1 MHKTELPMFFACPSR
16 LTTMRLLRGGPVMN
30 FRSPCVTTPDKSGRI
45 TPHLSGL
52 YSGTY
57 YSATSS
63 LSSSTA
69 PLPKRALIAS
79 RGLSKTSVAPSAATC
94 ERTIEEAS
102 LYVFYQYPAL
112 MDHLTTIPNFW
123 EK

>member
-1 MHKTELPMFFACPSR
+1 MFRHGPQTNHFRKPYATTFALVNSY
-16 LTTMRLLRGGPVMN
+16 G
-30 FRSPCVTTPDKSGRI
+30 FI
-45 TPHLSGL
+45 TPVSIVRYFGMSYAKILMCRNPRSN
-52 YSGTY
+52 
-57 YSATSS
+57 
-63 LSSSTA
+63 SSTA
-69 PLPKRALIAS
+69 PPLKRALIAS